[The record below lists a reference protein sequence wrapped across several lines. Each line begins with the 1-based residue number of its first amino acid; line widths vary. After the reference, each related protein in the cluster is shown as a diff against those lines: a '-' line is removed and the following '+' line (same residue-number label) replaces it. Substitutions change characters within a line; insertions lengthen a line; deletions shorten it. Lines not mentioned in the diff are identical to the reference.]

1 MADIMVSVGICRGLR
16 LQLLQGLG
24 LHETQVYLD
33 AENFTYEPGTKLDGR
48 RVLNDEWEKYY
59 SRDGDEEGVVEA
71 VRSALADAG
80 VSV

>member
-1 MADIMVSVGICRGLR
+1 M
-16 LQLLQGLG
+16 
-24 LHETQVYLD
+24 
-33 AENFTYEPGTKLDGR
+33 
-48 RVLNDEWEKYY
+48 LNDEWEKYY